1 MFSNMTPNIRSL
13 LSTKKNL
20 QILAT
25 PPFFKHPTYDRGP
38 SPFGNQPSQ
47 VTWGK
52 GDSKRAASLRSAVG
66 GPLGLEANRCLRMNH
81 SMKKRKIGIQ
91 LCHFFQI
98 EIPYGFYPTL
108 PTPLI

>member
-1 MFSNMTPNIRSL
+1 MTPNIQSL

-25 PPFFKHPTYDRGP
+25 PPYSKHPRNGGP
-38 SPFGNQPSQ
+38 SLFGNQPSQ

-66 GPLGLEANRCLRMNH
+66 GPLGLEANRGLRMNH
-81 SMKKRKIGIQ
+81 SLKKREIGIQ
-91 LCHFFQI
+91 NTVVSFFQ
-98 EIPYGFYPTL
+98 EISNGTR
-108 PTPLI
+108 